1 VFLKQLRLAVR
12 GETLLL
18 ANGSKIPLS
27 INICACKL
35 MCERDL
41 CLGLF
46 CTFGLHATGDL
57 NLLSAKIKTI
67 IQKTAVPLPKLNQ
80 TVLYSD

>member
-1 VFLKQLRLAVR
+1 
-12 GETLLL
+12 
-18 ANGSKIPLS
+18 
-27 INICACKL
+27 

-57 NLLSAKIKTI
+57 NLLSAEIKTI